1 MPPLKGAVNNSKNS
15 NAVSV
20 ISFSVYIPDFDMTMA
35 CVPTGSKALG
45 TLTLKK

>member
-1 MPPLKGAVNNSKNS
+1 MPTLKGAVNNGKNS

-20 ISFSVYIPDFDMTMA
+20 LSYSVYIPDFDMTMG
-35 CVPTGSKALG
+35 CVPTDSKALG